1 VHKEHDIYC
10 KAKKEIHLAAAR
22 TQKLASSLAKDMI
35 LSMEGE
41 APSKTQLL
49 RCFQMHH
56 EPRRTKEL
64 KPF

>member
-41 APSKTQLL
+41 AP
-49 RCFQMHH
+49 
-56 EPRRTKEL
+56 
-64 KPF
+64 